1 MNRDEA
7 EPLSLTW
14 SIVKPLVLFQNVVSF
29 DDLLLENLPKTAV
42 IHSKF
47 CEIDPL

>member
-1 MNRDEA
+1 MNCDKA
-7 EPLSLTW
+7 EPLSLIL
-14 SIVKPLVLFQNVVSF
+14 SIVKLLVLFQNVVSF
-29 DDLLLENLPKTAV
+29 DDLLSENLPKTSV